1 MKVKLEA
8 TDRFERD
15 FVLRLP
21 FRFGVITVTHG
32 TQAVLRVRIKL
43 EDGRTSEGVL
53 TRGEPGGTAR
63 PVVTRHHCD
72 CVGRTGSS

>member
-8 TDRFERD
+8 ADRFERD

-32 TQAVLRVRIKL
+32 TQAVIARAHRVG
-43 EDGRTSEGVL
+43 GRTHQRRR
-53 TRGEPGGTAR
+53 RG
-63 PVVTRHHCD
+63 
-72 CVGRTGSS
+72 

>member
-8 TDRFERD
+8 ADRFERD

-32 TQAVLRVRIKL
+32 TQAVLRVRISA
-43 EDGRTSEGVL
+43 GR
-53 TRGEPGGTAR
+53 R
-63 PVVTRHHCD
+63 PYE
-72 CVGRTGSS
+72 